1 MHFSLLSLEMCIA
14 VTTAAA
20 AVWCYCWLAD
30 RHRDRQHREWARL
43 AARLRDL
50 DEDLDRVWAA
60 EKERTQRNS

>member
-1 MHFSLLSLEMCIA
+1 MCIA